1 MFVEKAKT
9 EDQFLGWSVLSE
21 KDYFDL
27 LPSLN
32 FFVAIGDNYKRKQ
45 VATDTT
51 SRVAGAEPATL
62 LHPASNISSSAIV
75 GAGTLAMPG
84 VHMGPLTRLGA
95 GIVLNANST
104 VCHETVI
111 EDFASLAPNACVAG
125 RARIGKCSAICLSAC
140 VAEKV
145 NVGSHTVVGAG
156 SAVLN
161 DLPVNSLAFGIPAKV
176 RKARLPGDRYLR

>member
-1 MFVEKAKT
+1 MSLLGELYIFGTGAHAVDVADVALACGWTSLVFVEKAKT

-62 LHPASNISSSAIV
+62 LHPASTFHPRQLWV
-75 GAGTLAMPG
+75 
-84 VHMGPLTRLGA
+84 
-95 GIVLNANST
+95 
-104 VCHETVI
+104 
-111 EDFASLAPNACVAG
+111 
-125 RARIGKCSAICLSAC
+125 RARWQC
-140 VAEKV
+140 
-145 NVGSHTVVGAG
+145 
-156 SAVLN
+156 
-161 DLPVNSLAFGIPAKV
+161 
-176 RKARLPGDRYLR
+176 PGFIWDRSQG